1 MDVYRFDAGSG
12 SGSGSGAGD
21 VRRLWAFVLAVVFLA
36 LAWDL
41 SGLDRTV
48 MDRWAD
54 AQGFPWRDDPWLAGV
69 MHDRWRRVAWGVYA
83 ALWVWMLV
91 GVWRRSGQGVPV
103 NERAVVLMLVSACLL
118 LVVSLKRVSLT
129 SCPWDLEV
137 YGGMARHVSHWAWG
151 QADGGPGRCFPAGHA
166 SSALAFV
173 GLALPWLWPPSGV
186 QRVARWGWGVLALC
200 LLLGT
205 VAGAVQTVRGAHYP
219 SHTLWTLVLCLG
231 LSLAGWAV
239 ARPRLG
245 ASRRVFHQ
253 PSPRR
258 SGR

>member
-1 MDVYRFDAGSG
+1 MDADRFDAET
-12 SGSGSGAGD
+12 GADAGEA
-21 VRRLWAFVLAVVFLA
+21 RRLGAWALAVVVLT

-41 SGLDRTV
+41 SGLDRAV
-48 MDRWAD
+48 VGLWAD
-54 AQGFPWRDDPWLAGV
+54 ARGFPWRHDPWLAGV

-83 ALWVWMLV
+83 ALWVWMLA
-91 GVWRRSGQGVPV
+91 GVWRPRGKGLPA
-103 NERAVVLMLVSACLL
+103 NERAVVVMLVSACLL

-129 SCPWDLEV
+129 SCPWDLQAL
-137 YGGMARHVSHWAWG
+137 GGTARHVSHWAWG
-151 QADGGPGRCFPAGHA
+151 QSDGGPGRCFPAGHA

-173 GLALPWLWPPSGV
+173 GWALPWLWPPSGT
-186 QRVARWGWGVLALC
+186 RRSGRRGWVILALC
-200 LLLGT
+200 LVLGA

-245 ASRRVFHQ
+245 ASRRLFHQ